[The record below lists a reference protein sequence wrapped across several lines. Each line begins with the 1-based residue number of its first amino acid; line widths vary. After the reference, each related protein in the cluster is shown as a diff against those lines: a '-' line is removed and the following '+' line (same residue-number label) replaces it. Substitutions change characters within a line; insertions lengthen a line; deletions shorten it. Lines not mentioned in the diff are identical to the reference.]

1 MFVES
6 KQALAGLLAKLVEFL
21 THQFPL
27 PVIGLEYHIH
37 FFFLGV
43 NHLYLLL
50 WFIAIV
56 AFSVLTTIV
65 HCLCITDRP
74 EGSAC

>member
-27 PVIGLEYHIH
+27 PVIGLEYHIQ
-37 FFFLGV
+37 FFFPLG
-43 NHLYLLL
+43 LTI
-50 WFIAIV
+50 FTF
-56 AFSVLTTIV
+56 FS
-65 HCLCITDRP
+65 
-74 EGSAC
+74 GS

>member
-1 MFVES
+1 MFVER
-6 KQALAGLLAKLVEFL
+6 KQALADLLAKLVEFL

-27 PVIGLEYHIH
+27 PVIGLEYHIP
-37 FFFLGV
+37 FLILGV

-65 HCLCITDRP
+65 HCLCRTDWP